1 MESNVKYMTAEEIR
15 GLPTSEIA
23 SMTML
28 SGDVIL
34 IGPNSQQ
41 DLSKSRQIFTKCDN
55 KCIPSIQGSDQ
66 NVILRTKKVTTVK
79 EEDGVEKVQETVEI
93 DVEPQPEGE
102 DKKAEPLRGP
112 DGKLLNDILTGQ
124 EFGEQEQEQ
133 QPPLEPQP
141 QVNEE
146 ENQQNNYPNPQ
157 EEQGQYYVPEYDPNQ
172 VPQTNEEQQQYA
184 PEENNMGYEGQ
195 EQYYPPEDQYYDPE
209 QYPGQD
215 MNQQVPE
222 QYVGPNGENEY
233 YPQEYMPDPNN
244 PDQNNM
250 YPAFEDENNQQYP
263 PEEYQQPM
271 NVPEQQGYVPEVEP
285 MVQPPFQ
292 EPIQP
297 TEQPPVQP
305 ENYPSEAQPMVQPE
319 VQPPVQQPIQP
330 EIQPPAEQTVQPVVQ
345 PVQQPIQPPVQPP
358 IQPPVQQPIQP
369 PSQKPIQPP
378 ARPQIPKQVFPG
390 QRPGIKIVP
399 QPSNKR
405 SVVQI
410 KFGFDPRMPQ
420 RPGMRPMGPMGPM
433 GLMGKFFPQPP
444 HGPQAKRQVIG
455 IGFVPARPQPK
466 QVARVQ
472 IGGKK
477 KNIINPINPL
487 KIIDF
492 VHDVMAPM
500 AVRRVGLRSTNP
512 NAVVK
517 TAQKED
523 VKEGA
528 QQGTALRAR
537 RKEYAPQEE
546 VLCPECACEE
556 CYGNQNQYATQYG
569 YNNQYGQNFY
579 TTKVFRG
586 KGHQYGPCKNFNY
599 HEIVETS
606 DNSKTHVVVKKG
618 GITIKPTQ

>member
-1 MESNVKYMTAEEIR
+1 MESKVKYMTAEEIR

-28 SGDVIL
+28 SGDVII
-34 IGPNSQQ
+34 IGSNSQQ
-41 DLSKSRQIFTKCDN
+41 DLSKSRQLFTKCDN
-55 KCIPSIQGSDQ
+55 QSIPSVQGFSMQGSNE
-66 NVILRTKKVTTVK
+66 NVVLRAKKETTVK

-102 DKKAEPLRGP
+102 DKKQEPLRGP

-124 EFGEQEQEQ
+124 DFGEQEQEQ

-141 QVNEE
+141 QTNEA

-172 VPQTNEEQQQYA
+172 IQQTAEEQQQYV
-184 PEENNMGYEGQ
+184 PEENNNGYEGQ
-195 EQYYPPEDQYYDPE
+195 EQYYPPEDQYYDQE

-222 QYVGPNGENEY
+222 QYVDPNYENEY
-233 YPQEYMPDPNN
+233 YPQEYMVDPNN
-244 PDQNNM
+244 PEQNNM
-250 YPAFEDENNQQYP
+250 YPGFEDENNQQYP
-263 PEEYQQPM
+263 PQEYQQPM
-271 NVPEQQGYVPEVEP
+271 NVPEQQGYNPEVEP

-297 TEQPPVQP
+297 SEQQPVQP
-305 ENYPSEAQPMVQPE
+305 ETYPSETQPIIQPE

-330 EIQPPAEQTVQPVVQ
+330 EIQPPAEQTVQPVIQ
-345 PVQQPIQPPVQPP
+345 PVQQP

-369 PSQKPIQPP
+369 PSQKPIQPSV
-378 ARPQIPKQVFPG
+378 RPQIPKQQFPG
-390 QRPGIKIVP
+390 QRPGIKIIP
-399 QPSNKR
+399 QTSNKR

-410 KFGFDPRMPQ
+410 KFGFDPRIPQ
-420 RPGMRPMGPMGPM
+420 RPGMKP
-433 GLMGKFFPQPP
+433 MGKFFPQPP
-444 HGPQAKRQVIG
+444 HGPQPKRQAIG
-455 IGFVPARPQPK
+455 IGFFPVRPQPK
-466 QVARVQ
+466 PVARFP
-472 IGGKK
+472 IGGKQK
-477 KNIINPINPL
+477 IIINPINPIG
-487 KIIDF
+487 KIMDF
-492 VHDVMAPM
+492 VHDVMSPM
-500 AVRRVGLRSTNP
+500 ALRRVGLRSTNP
-512 NAVVK
+512 NAAVK

-528 QQGTALRAR
+528 QQGTVLRAR

-556 CYGNQNQYATQYG
+556 CYGNQNQYASQYG
-569 YNNQYGQNFY
+569 YNNQYGQNY

-586 KGHQYGPCKNFNY
+586 RGVQYGPCKNFNY

-606 DNSKTHVVVKKG
+606 DNSKTQVVVKKG

>member
-1 MESNVKYMTAEEIR
+1 
-15 GLPTSEIA
+15 
-23 SMTML
+23 
-28 SGDVIL
+28 
-34 IGPNSQQ
+34 
-41 DLSKSRQIFTKCDN
+41 
-55 KCIPSIQGSDQ
+55 
-66 NVILRTKKVTTVK
+66 
-79 EEDGVEKVQETVEI
+79 
-93 DVEPQPEGE
+93 
-102 DKKAEPLRGP
+102 
-112 DGKLLNDILTGQ
+112 
-124 EFGEQEQEQ
+124 
-133 QPPLEPQP
+133 
-141 QVNEE
+141 
-146 ENQQNNYPNPQ
+146 
-157 EEQGQYYVPEYDPNQ
+157 
-172 VPQTNEEQQQYA
+172 
-184 PEENNMGYEGQ
+184 
-195 EQYYPPEDQYYDPE
+195 
-209 QYPGQD
+209 

-305 ENYPSEAQPMVQPE
+305 ENYPSEAQPMAQPE

-330 EIQPPAEQTVQPVVQ
+330 EIQQPAEQTVQPVVQ
-345 PVQQPIQPPVQPP
+345 PVQ
-358 IQPPVQQPIQP
+358 P

-378 ARPQIPKQVFPG
+378 IQPSVRPQIPKQVFPG
-390 QRPGIKIVP
+390 QRPGIKIIP

-410 KFGFDPRMPQ
+410 KFGFDPRMPLM
-420 RPGMRPMGPMGPM
+420 PGMRPMGPMRK
-433 GLMGKFFPQPP
+433 LFPQPQR
-444 HGPQAKRQVIG
+444 PQPKRQVVG
-455 IGFVPARPQPK
+455 IGFVPIRPQPR

-472 IGGKK
+472 IGGKRK
-477 KNIINPINPL
+477 IINPIGN
-487 KIIDF
+487 IIDF
-492 VHDVMAPM
+492 VHEVTSPM

-512 NAVVK
+512 NAAVK
-517 TAQKED
+517 AVQKED

-528 QQGTALRAR
+528 QQGTVLRAR
-537 RKEYAPQEE
+537 RQEYAPQEE

-556 CYGNQNQYATQYG
+556 CYGNQNQYASQYG
-569 YNNQYGQNFY
+569 YNNQYGQNY

-586 KGHQYGPCKNFNY
+586 RGVQYGPCKNFNY

>member
-133 QPPLEPQP
+133 
-141 QVNEE
+141 
-146 ENQQNNYPNPQ
+146 
-157 EEQGQYYVPEYDPNQ
+157 
-172 VPQTNEEQQQYA
+172 

-330 EIQPPAEQTVQPVVQ
+330 EIQPPAQFNNQFNHHLKNLFNHQ
-345 PVQQPIQPPVQPP
+345 LDLK
-358 IQPPVQQPIQP
+358 
-369 PSQKPIQPP
+369 SQ
-378 ARPQIPKQVFPG
+378 
-390 QRPGIKIVP
+390 
-399 QPSNKR
+399 NKC
-405 SVVQI
+405 SQGKDLVLKLYPNHQI
-410 KFGFDPRMPQ
+410 KD
-420 RPGMRPMGPMGPM
+420 
-433 GLMGKFFPQPP
+433 L
-444 HGPQAKRQVIG
+444 
-455 IGFVPARPQPK
+455 
-466 QVARVQ
+466 
-472 IGGKK
+472 
-477 KNIINPINPL
+477 
-487 KIIDF
+487 
-492 VHDVMAPM
+492 
-500 AVRRVGLRSTNP
+500 
-512 NAVVK
+512 
-517 TAQKED
+517 
-523 VKEGA
+523 
-528 QQGTALRAR
+528 
-537 RKEYAPQEE
+537 
-546 VLCPECACEE
+546 
-556 CYGNQNQYATQYG
+556 
-569 YNNQYGQNFY
+569 
-579 TTKVFRG
+579 
-586 KGHQYGPCKNFNY
+586 
-599 HEIVETS
+599 
-606 DNSKTHVVVKKG
+606 
-618 GITIKPTQ
+618 

>member
-1 MESNVKYMTAEEIR
+1 MESKVKYMTAEEIR

-28 SGDVIL
+28 SGDVII

-41 DLSKSRQIFTKCDN
+41 DLSKSRQLFTKCDN
-55 KCIPSIQGSDQ
+55 QSIPSVQGFSMQGSNE
-66 NVILRTKKVTTVK
+66 NVILRAKKETTVK

-102 DKKAEPLRGP
+102 DKKQEPLRGP

-124 EFGEQEQEQ
+124 DYGEQEQEQ

-141 QVNEE
+141 QTNEA

-157 EEQGQYYVPEYDPNQ
+157 EEQGQYYAPEYDPNQ
-172 VPQTNEEQQQYA
+172 IQQTAEEQQQYA
-184 PEENNMGYEGQ
+184 PEENNNGYEGQ
-195 EQYYPPEDQYYDPE
+195 EQYYPPEDQYYDQEQEQE
-209 QYPGQD
+209 QYPAQD
-215 MNQQVPE
+215 LNQQVPE
-222 QYVGPNGENEY
+222 QYVEPNAENEY
-233 YPQEYMPDPNN
+233 YPQEYMVDPNN
-244 PDQNNM
+244 PEQNNM
-250 YPAFEDENNQQYP
+250 YPGFEDENNQQYP
-263 PEEYQQPM
+263 PQEYQQPM
-271 NVPEQQGYVPEVEP
+271 NVPEQQGYNPEGEP
-285 MVQPPFQ
+285 MVQPPYQ

-297 TEQPPVQP
+297 SEQQPVQPVQP
-305 ENYPSEAQPMVQPE
+305 ETYPSETQPIVQPE

-330 EIQPPAEQTVQPVVQ
+330 EIQPPAEQTVQPVVP
-345 PVQQPIQPPVQPP
+345 PVQQP

-369 PSQKPIQPP
+369 PSQKPIQPSV
-378 ARPQIPKQVFPG
+378 RPQIPKQLFPG
-390 QRPGIKIVP
+390 QKPGIKIIP

-410 KFGFDPRMPQ
+410 KFGFDPRIPH
-420 RPGMRPMGPMGPM
+420 RPGMRPMGPMVK
-433 GLMGKFFPQPP
+433 LFPQPP
-444 HGPQAKRQVIG
+444 HRPQPKRQAIG
-455 IGFVPARPQPK
+455 IGFIPQSQPATRIP
-466 QVARVQ
+466 

-477 KNIINPINPL
+477 RIIIKPINPIG
-487 KIIDF
+487 KIMDF
-492 VHDVMAPM
+492 VHDVMSPM

-528 QQGTALRAR
+528 QQGTVLRAR
-537 RKEYAPQEE
+537 KQEYAPQEE

-556 CYGNQNQYATQYG
+556 CYGNQNQYASQYG
-569 YNNQYGQNFY
+569 YNNQYGQNY

-586 KGHQYGPCKNFNY
+586 RGVQYGPCKNFNY

>member
-1 MESNVKYMTAEEIR
+1 MESKVKYMTAEEIR

-28 SGDVIL
+28 SGDVII

-55 KCIPSIQGSDQ
+55 KCIPSVQGFNMQGSNQ
-66 NVILRTKKVTTVK
+66 NVVLRTKKVTTVK

-124 EFGEQEQEQ
+124 DYGEQEQEQ

-141 QVNEE
+141 QANEE

-157 EEQGQYYVPEYDPNQ
+157 EEQGQYYAPEYDPNQ

-184 PEENNMGYEGQ
+184 PEENNNGYEGQ
-195 EQYYPPEDQYYDPE
+195 EQYYPPEDQYYDQE
-209 QYPGQD
+209 QYPAQD

-244 PDQNNM
+244 PDQNM
-250 YPAFEDENNQQYP
+250 YPAFEDDNNQQYP

-271 NVPEQQGYVPEVEP
+271 NVPDQQGYVPEVEP
-285 MVQPPFQ
+285 MVQPPLQ
-292 EPIQP
+292 EPI
-297 TEQPPVQP
+297 EQPPLQP
-305 ENYPSEAQPMVQPE
+305 ENYPSETQPMVQPE

-330 EIQPPAEQTVQPVVQ
+330 EMQPPAEQTVQPVIP

-358 IQPPVQQPIQP
+358 SQKPIQP
-369 PSQKPIQPP
+369 PSQKPVQPSV
-378 ARPQIPKQVFPG
+378 RPQVPKQVFPG
-390 QRPGIKIVP
+390 QRPGIKIIP

-420 RPGMRPMGPMGPM
+420 RPGMRPMGPMGK
-433 GLMGKFFPQPP
+433 LIPQPP
-444 HGPQAKRQVIG
+444 HGPQPKRQPFG
-455 IGFVPARPQPK
+455 FGFVPARPQPK
-466 QVARVQ
+466 PGARVQ

-477 KNIINPINPL
+477 KIVINPL
-487 KIIDF
+487 NPIGNFIDF
-492 VHDVMAPM
+492 VQDVMGPM

-512 NAVVK
+512 NGAVK

-528 QQGTALRAR
+528 QQGTVLRAR

-569 YNNQYGQNFY
+569 YNNQYGQNFN

>member
-1 MESNVKYMTAEEIR
+1 MESKVKYMSPEEIR

-34 IGPNSQQ
+34 IGPNTQQ
-41 DLSKSRQIFTKCDN
+41 DLSKSRQLFIKCDN
-55 KCIPSIQGSDQ
+55 NCIPSVQGSE
-66 NVILRTKKVTTVK
+66 NVVLRAKKETTVK

-102 DKKAEPLRGP
+102 DKKQEPLRGP
-112 DGKLLNDILTGQ
+112 DGKLLNDILTGAD
-124 EFGEQEQEQ
+124 FGEQEQGEEQ

-141 QVNEE
+141 QANEE

-195 EQYYPPEDQYYDPE
+195 EQYYPPEEQYYDPE

-222 QYVGPNGENEY
+222 QYAENEY
-233 YPQEYMPDPNN
+233 YPQEYVADPNN

-250 YPAFEDENNQQYP
+250 YPTFEDENNQQIP
-263 PEEYQQPM
+263 PQEYQQPM
-271 NVPEQQGYVPEVEP
+271 NVPEQQGYVPEVVP
-285 MVQPPFQ
+285 MEQPPLQ

-297 TEQPPVQP
+297 AEQPPMQP
-305 ENYPSEAQPMVQPE
+305 ENYPQETQPVVQPE
-319 VQPPVQQPIQP
+319 VQPPVQQPVIQP
-330 EIQPPAEQTVQPVVQ
+330 EMQPQEQQTVQPVMPPVQQPVQ
-345 PVQQPIQPPVQPP
+345 PPVQPPSQQPIQPPAQKPVQPS
-358 IQPPVQQPIQP
+358 V
-369 PSQKPIQPP
+369 
-378 ARPQIPKQVFPG
+378 RPQIPPKQPFPG
-390 QRPGIKIVP
+390 QRPGIKIMPVP
-399 QPSNKR
+399 SGKR
-405 SVVQI
+405 QVVQI

-420 RPGMRPMGPMGPM
+420 RPGMRPMFPI
-433 GLMGKFFPQPP
+433 GKLFPQPVR
-444 HGPQAKRQVIG
+444 PQPKRQGFG
-455 IGFVPARPQPK
+455 IGFIPARPQPK
-466 QVARVQ
+466 PAARVPM
-472 IGGKK
+472 GGKK
-477 KNIINPINPL
+477 KIVINPIGN
-487 KIIDF
+487 IIDF

-512 NAVVK
+512 NATVK

-523 VKEGA
+523 VKAGT
-528 QQGTALRAR
+528 QQGTVLRAR
-537 RKEYAPQEE
+537 RKEYASQEE
-546 VLCPECACEE
+546 NLCPDCCEE
-556 CYGNQNQYATQYG
+556 CYGNQNQYASQYG
-569 YNNQYGQNFY
+569 YNNQYGQNFA

-586 KGHQYGPCKNFNY
+586 RGAQYGPCRNFNY

-618 GITIKPTQ
+618 GITIKPIQ

>member
-1 MESNVKYMTAEEIR
+1 MESKVKYMTAEEIR

-28 SGDVIL
+28 SGDVII

-55 KCIPSIQGSDQ
+55 KCIPSVQGFNMQGSNQ
-66 NVILRTKKVTTVK
+66 NVVLRTKKVTTVK

-124 EFGEQEQEQ
+124 DYGEQGQEQ

-141 QVNEE
+141 QANEE

-157 EEQGQYYVPEYDPNQ
+157 EEQGQYYAPEYDPNQ

-184 PEENNMGYEGQ
+184 PEENNNGYEGQ
-195 EQYYPPEDQYYDPE
+195 EQYYPPEDQYYDQE
-209 QYPGQD
+209 QYPAQD

-244 PDQNNM
+244 PDQNM
-250 YPAFEDENNQQYP
+250 YPAFEDDNNQEYP

-285 MVQPPFQ
+285 MVQPPLQ
-292 EPIQP
+292 EPI
-297 TEQPPVQP
+297 EQPPLQP
-305 ENYPSEAQPMVQPE
+305 ENYPSETQPMVQPE

-330 EIQPPAEQTVQPVVQ
+330 EMQPPAEQTVQPVI
-345 PVQQPIQPPVQPP
+345 PPAQQPIQPPV
-358 IQPPVQQPIQP
+358 QP

-378 ARPQIPKQVFPG
+378 AQKPVQPSVRPQVPKQVFPG
-390 QRPGIKIVP
+390 QRPGIKIIP

-433 GLMGKFFPQPP
+433 GKLFPRPP
-444 HGPQAKRQVIG
+444 HGPQPKRQPF
-455 IGFVPARPQPK
+455 GFGFAPARPQPK
-466 QVARVQ
+466 PGARVQ

-477 KNIINPINPL
+477 TIVINPL
-487 KIIDF
+487 NPIGNFIDF
-492 VHDVMAPM
+492 VQDVMGPM

-512 NAVVK
+512 NGAVK

-528 QQGTALRAR
+528 QQGTVLRAR

-569 YNNQYGQNFY
+569 YNNQYGQNFN